1 MVKKQCV
8 ELLPQLIQYLPEFQV
23 KESLFKQAIESILK
37 FVKNRKEK
45 DGDKGVGF
53 VALGKISLLAS
64 REQYQPY
71 LKQIFDLVDE
81 EMATRPKKIDKDW
94 YYKPILNTDVLLCIR
109 DLAIKYGLEF
119 EKRSSKISSGEK

>member
-64 REQYQPY
+64 KDQYQPY

-94 YYKPILNTDVLLCIR
+94 YYKPILFTDVLLCIR
-109 DLAIKYGLEF
+109 DLAIKYG
-119 EKRSSKISSGEK
+119 

>member
-64 REQYQPY
+64 KDQYQPY

-109 DLAIKYGLEF
+109 DLAIKYG
-119 EKRSSKISSGEK
+119 